1 MKENEPEYRR
11 GLVACRH
18 RKKKDKVQKER
29 LDEMEPQVG
38 RKTTHYGLEDFMHL
52 QINNPEDGGNQSLLL
67 SFGALG

>member
-1 MKENEPEYRR
+1 
-11 GLVACRH
+11 
-18 RKKKDKVQKER
+18 
-29 LDEMEPQVG
+29 MEPQVG